1 MYLFLSE
8 RRYLKSIPLKINV
21 FFYLAIKQIVIS
33 LLDTLRFVSGFFVLQ
48 KRKQVL
54 NNGFFLLHQYKPV
67 RFESIHCY
75 KSANEYS
82 LMVSSSYKST
92 NKYSIAVSSCYTGT
106 NQFGLDQFTATK
118 VQISTEYGFFD
129 LQKYKLVLNSGFV
142 GTSRHYFF

>member
-54 NNGFFLLHQYKPV
+54 NNAFFLQQLCNKV
-67 RFESIHCY
+67 LFKVTCCY

-92 NKYSIAVSSCYTGT
+92 NKYSIAVSCCYTGT

-118 VQISTEYGFFD
+118 VQMST
-129 LQKYKLVLNSGFV
+129 
-142 GTSRHYFF
+142 H